1 MRNNKIIYQL
11 TVSDIQ
17 TVAEEI
23 MARKLT
29 DQEVVSMVDLVADK
43 IPWYDAIADSIHET
57 IRD

>member
-23 MARKLT
+23 LERKLT
-29 DQEVVSMVDLVADK
+29 DQEVVSMLDLIADK
-43 IPWYDAIADSIHET
+43 IPWYDAIADAIHET

>member
-23 MARKLT
+23 MARKLS
-29 DQEVVSMVDLVADK
+29 DQEIIGMLDLIADK
-43 IPWYDAIADSIHET
+43 IPWYDAIADAIHET

>member
-11 TVSDIQ
+11 TVADIQ

-23 MARKLT
+23 MARKLS
-29 DQEVVSMVDLVADK
+29 DQEIIGMLDLIADK
-43 IPWYDAIADSIHET
+43 IPWNDAIADAIHET